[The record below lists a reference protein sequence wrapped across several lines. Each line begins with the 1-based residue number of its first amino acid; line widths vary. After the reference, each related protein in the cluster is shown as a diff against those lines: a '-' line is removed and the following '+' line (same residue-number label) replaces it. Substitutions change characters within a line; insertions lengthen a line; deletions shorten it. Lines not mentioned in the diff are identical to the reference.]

1 MIPTCHFW
9 LSGFF
14 VVIQMDEH
22 LRSKRFTIKG
32 MSTNNSSLSYHEK
45 LAQADREA
53 RLTLLAACFVTILF
67 WLAIFLAQD
76 ALVAWFG
83 IPLWFWLS
91 CIGGYLLSVIAV
103 IVLVRFG
110 CKNFD
115 LQDVS
120 DGERQ

>member
-1 MIPTCHFW
+1 
-9 LSGFF
+9 
-14 VVIQMDEH
+14 
-22 LRSKRFTIKG
+22 

-45 LAQADREA
+45 PAQADREA
-53 RLTLLAACFVTILF
+53 RLTLWAACFVTILF
-67 WLAIFLAQD
+67 WLAIFLTQD

-91 CIGGYLLSVIAV
+91 CIGGYLLSVLVV

>member
-1 MIPTCHFW
+1 
-9 LSGFF
+9 
-14 VVIQMDEH
+14 
-22 LRSKRFTIKG
+22 
-32 MSTNNSSLSYHEK
+32 
-45 LAQADREA
+45 
-53 RLTLLAACFVTILF
+53 
-67 WLAIFLAQD
+67 
-76 ALVAWFG
+76 VAWFG

-91 CIGGYLLSVIAV
+91 CIGGYLLSVIVV